1 MAHMVETAFYAK
13 EPAWHGL
20 GTVVSDTLSSHDAL
34 VAANLNWAVNPEPIY
49 LSGNLEIE
57 GKKAN
62 VRNTDRKVLGI
73 VSDKYKVVQN
83 EEAFSFID
91 ELLENDIE
99 PVRFESAGSLDE
111 GKRVWMLAHLPGRV
125 ILGDEIIPYIVLANS
140 HDGSMAVTC
149 AMTPTRVVC
158 QNTLT
163 MALNNASRSWSIRHM
178 GDIKGKREDAART
191 LRLAVSY
198 MGKLEETA
206 EDFQQRKLTKESL
219 NAVLD
224 IMFPTDEENTNRKN
238 GNILDQ
244 KEQFLRVYAS
254 ALVSDLAKFKGD
266 AWGLYN
272 GFADFAAHSEPLR
285 ETKNFR
291 ENRFASFIDGNKFL
305 DRAQKAIE
313 KVTA

>member
-1 MAHMVETAFYAK
+1 MAHMIETAFYAK

-20 GTVVSDTLSSHDAL
+20 GVVVSDTLTSHDAL
-34 VAANLNWAVNPEPIY
+34 VTAGLDWMVSPEPIY
-49 LSGNLEIE
+49 LSGEVEIE

-62 VRNTDRKVLGI
+62 VRSTDRKVLGV

-83 EEAFSFID
+83 QEAFAFVD
-91 ELLENDIE
+91 ELLENAIE
-99 PVRFESAGSLDE
+99 PVKFESAGSLDE
-111 GKRVWMLAHLPGRV
+111 GKRVWMLAHLPSRL
-125 ILGDEIIPYIVLANS
+125 ILGDEIIPYIVMANS

-163 MALNNASRSWSIRHM
+163 MALNNADRSWSIRHM

-198 MGKLEETA
+198 MDRLETKA
-206 EDFQQRKLTKESL
+206 EDYQQRKLSKDALTDILK
-219 NAVLD
+219 

-244 KEQFLRVYAS
+244 KEAFLNTYAA
-254 ALVSDLAKFKGD
+254 ALVGDLAQFKGD

-272 GFADFAAHSEPLR
+272 GFADFASHSKPMR